1 MTLHVLHQ
9 LPLWVE
15 GDLDAA
21 DMAAVDRHLAQCPD
35 CRSAAEGLRASQIQ
49 LREAMVSPFGTAD
62 RERLRRQVM
71 AQVRAE
77 AAAKPVRRLM
87 PRSALLAACAAS
99 LLLAIFLWRQ
109 GPAVEV
115 PQPTPAPSAPQQ
127 PPQPPPALALQQDRT
142 PPTTRGPAASPRE
155 APPPASPTRIEF
167 QTADPTIRI
176 IWLAQSNPLPDAT
189 PSLEE
194 KS

>member
-21 DMAAVDRHLAQCPD
+21 DMAVVDHHLDQCPD
-35 CRSAAEGLRASQIQ
+35 CRSAAENLRASQIQ
-49 LREAMVSPFGTAD
+49 LREAMVSPFEASD

-71 AQVRAE
+71 VQVRAE
-77 AAAKPVRRLM
+77 TTAKPVRRLL
-87 PRSALLAACAAS
+87 PRFALLAACAAS
-99 LLLAIFLWRQ
+99 LLLTVFLWRRN
-109 GPAVEV
+109 PAVIVQHPAAV
-115 PQPTPAPSAPQQ
+115 PNTPRQ
-127 PPQPPPALALQQDRT
+127 PPQPPPAVSVRLDSPSHHTLGTLAPLRE
-142 PPTTRGPAASPRE
+142 PPSPLG
-155 APPPASPTRIEF
+155 PTRIEF